1 MYELVHA
8 ERDAIRVIFYQNWLE
23 AKQID
28 CCRFDTRIFI
38 PFKPDQL
45 ASMQADLTD
54 FKNNGYQLADAHFV
68 PAQWLFDLIVLTKR
82 YPLAHHRLQ
91 FALKENI
98 SVEKFASGLAI
109 AFCQEWKQIK
119 EATKDDSA

>member
-8 ERDAIRVIFYQNWLE
+8 ERDAIRVIFYQNWLG
-23 AKQID
+23 AKEIVSY
-28 CCRFDTRIFI
+28 RFDTRLFI
-38 PFKPDQL
+38 AFNPIRL

-54 FKNNGYQLADAHFV
+54 FKNQEHQLADAHLV

-91 FALKENI
+91 FALKEDI

-109 AFCQEWKQIK
+109 AFCQEWRQIK
-119 EATKDDSA
+119 EATKDDSV